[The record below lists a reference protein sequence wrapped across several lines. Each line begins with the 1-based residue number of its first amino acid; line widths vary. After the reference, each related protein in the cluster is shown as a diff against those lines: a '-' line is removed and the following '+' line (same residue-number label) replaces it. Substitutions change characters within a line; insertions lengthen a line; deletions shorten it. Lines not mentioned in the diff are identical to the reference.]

1 MKKINGFW
9 TDSNANKWDCD
20 IYTEAQA
27 IKYSESLTG
36 CVNCINCS
44 NCSGCSGCIDCG
56 NCRDCINCS
65 DCRYCRYCRYC
76 SGCIDCGDCSSCGD
90 CNYCSDCSGCID
102 CGNCSGCIDCRYC
115 SDCNY
120 CRDCSGYKSNPN
132 RVCKELQGS
141 VKELAQVYWIGKD
154 IQIVFSCWKGETL
167 KKFEEK
173 IEERVTDPENKKLF
187 LDFIKVA
194 KYNIKNL

>member
-9 TDSNANKWDCD
+9 TDSNRNKWDCNL
-20 IYTEAQA
+20 YTKAQS

-36 CVNCINCS
+36 CVNCS
-44 NCSGCSGCIDCG
+44 
-56 NCRDCINCS
+56 NCRDCSRCS
-65 DCRYCRYCRYC
+65 
-76 SGCIDCGDCSSCGD
+76 D
-90 CNYCSDCSGCID
+90 CNYCSDCSGC
-102 CGNCSGCIDCRYC
+102 SGCSYC
-115 SDCNY
+115 SDC
-120 CRDCSGYKSNPN
+120 RGYKSNPN
-132 RVCKELQGS
+132 RICKELQGS
-141 VKELAQVYWIGKD
+141 VKELAQVYWIDKD
-154 IQIVFSCWKGETL
+154 IQIVFGCWKGETL